1 MADKQILILVEPTNF
16 EKNATKSQTA
26 TWQFG
31 TDFQKKSLQK
41 VLQRSAESRREI
53 LTKIFAMNHKSIDSN
68 ERSEIPLSRDESVV
82 ANTSE
87 NHYFQLHNQD

>member
-1 MADKQILILVEPTNF
+1 MLKSTKFYNVFVWFLTVAVTMADKQILILVEPTNF

-41 VLQRSAESRREI
+41 VLQ
-53 LTKIFAMNHKSIDSN
+53 
-68 ERSEIPLSRDESVV
+68 SVV
-82 ANTSE
+82 LKVE
-87 NHYFQLHNQD
+87 EKF